1 MAVSFSEGLLLG
13 EASRNGEDF
22 TGVASKLL
30 LGEASRNGEDF
41 IGVALKLLLVEV
53 CRNQCMCWVAYVVR
67 LSNHCK

>member
-1 MAVSFSEGLLLG
+1 VYKRPAL
-13 EASRNGEDF
+13 
-22 TGVASKLL
+22 KLL